1 MWRWWNTDQ
10 RNCVSI
16 NTMTSVIVKQQMTKV
31 TKRVSRS
38 LSKSG
43 HHNGALGSPVEP
55 EEPGGRTA
63 ISAVVHETSLN
74 GGAAKG
80 RHLSSL
86 LFFLAC
92 WIAQEKGHF
101 LDVLEIFWFR
111 WGCCQGRRWRSQV
124 WWSHA
129 MNLLDY
135 FYLNNRKQSRTWP
148 SKVQGCT
155 ACVKTADSMPNGI

>member
-1 MWRWWNTDQ
+1 
-10 RNCVSI
+10 
-16 NTMTSVIVKQQMTKV
+16 MTSVIVKQQMTKV

-43 HHNGALGSPVEP
+43 HHNGALGSPAEP

-63 ISAVVHETSLN
+63 ISAVVHKTSLN

-86 LFFLAC
+86 LFFLTC

-101 LDVLEIFWFR
+101 LHVLEIFWFR

-124 WWSHA
+124 WWPHA

-135 FYLNNRKQSRTWP
+135 FHLNNRKQSRTWL

-155 ACVKTADSMPNGI
+155 ACVTTADSMPNGIQRTLRAGGKKKIL

>member
-1 MWRWWNTDQ
+1 
-10 RNCVSI
+10 
-16 NTMTSVIVKQQMTKV
+16 MTSVIVKQQMTKV

-74 GGAAKG
+74 GEAAKG

-86 LFFLAC
+86 LFFLTC
-92 WIAQEKGHF
+92 
-101 LDVLEIFWFR
+101 
-111 WGCCQGRRWRSQV
+111 
-124 WWSHA
+124 
-129 MNLLDY
+129 
-135 FYLNNRKQSRTWP
+135 
-148 SKVQGCT
+148 
-155 ACVKTADSMPNGI
+155 